1 MIKNSTTM
9 INLLGQL
16 LKQIRT
22 QKAWSQEE
30 FAAIS
35 DISTRTLQRIEGG
48 EKANTETL
56 RAIAAALNMEVA
68 ALLPVNAL
76 MPEDE
81 FAKMQTHLREQAQK
95 EAAKLEKELNVLP
108 RMRDGKELLSVV
120 TSVQVLTTDHPHP
133 VSKEEGLAIANLMST
148 VRDYGDIHKDLEPQ
162 QQIETI
168 LETTRD
174 IEDLQSF
181 GLVVFAGRLRGHIVF
196 PAPSSD
202 VSPLRMRQAGVF
214 ICRASEIKTF
224 INAEGREAFRFQ
236 IPYGPVS
243 F

>member
-1 MIKNSTTM
+1 MIENSTTL
-9 INLLGQL
+9 INLLGQF
-16 LKQIRT
+16 LKKIRT
-22 QKAWSQEE
+22 QTPWSQEE

-35 DISTRTLQRIEGG
+35 GISTRTLQRIEGG

-81 FAKMQTHLREQAQK
+81 FAKMQAQAQK
-95 EAAKLEKELNVLP
+95 EAAQLEKELSVLP

-120 TSVQVLTTDHPHP
+120 AGVEVLNTDHPHP
-133 VSKEEGLAIANLMST
+133 VSQEEALAVANLMGM
-148 VRDYGDIHKDLEPQ
+148 VKDGDIYKDLEPH
-162 QQIETI
+162 QQIETM
-168 LETTRD
+168 LETTRC
-174 IEDLQSF
+174 IEEVESF

-196 PAPSSD
+196 PAPSND
-202 VSPLRMRQAGVF
+202 VPPLRMRQGGVF
-214 ICRASEIKTF
+214 ICRASEIKT
-224 INAEGREAFRFQ
+224 ITNDEGREAFRFR